1 MAKKASQKP
10 TGDSSPVVT
19 VRVLCNSL
27 GEGGFTYSKGDEFE
41 TTEARAAALGDSVE
55 LVKS

>member
-10 TGDSSPVVT
+10 TGDESPTIT
-19 VRVLCNSL
+19 VRCLVNSL
-27 GEGGFTYSKGDEFE
+27 GEGDYTYSKGDEFE

-55 LVKS
+55 LVK